1 LTAEGCTHVAIES
14 TGVYWKP
21 VFNILEGPLSVI
33 LVNARD
39 VKAVPGRKTDVRD
52 CEWLADLL
60 RHGLLKASFIPPLEI
75 GELRELTR
83 YRQTLVKEH
92 TALANRIQKL
102 IESANIKLGQVAT
115 DVLGAS
121 GRQMLRA
128 LADGEEDVE
137 VLVEMARSSLRT
149 KKPELRRALTSR
161 LTPAQRFVLSE
172 LLGRVM
178 ENEAATARVNEQ
190 IAREV
195 AEGTDPFVSEAV
207 QLLQTIPGVGLR
219 VAEVIVSEIGVDMT
233 RFPSDAHLASW
244 AGLCPGN
251 NESAGKRRSTQTT
264 KGSPYLRAALT
275 QAAWAV
281 AHEGYVSGGAV
292 PSAGPAHGAEEGI
305 GGGGAQPARDRL
317 PCTGA
322 ACRLSRT
329 GRRLLR
335 PAAAPDATAAAH
347 QEARE
352 DGAEGDG
359 GAAAKCSIINHLQ
372 PHFHSSS
379 YLLVRRE
386 AFVASGRP
394 RTRCEGASAALRLW
408 VHDEREGGGREFS
421 LTVIEVKSINIANIE
436 SIQRHVWKYRDLY
449 AAQGN
454 PFDQARRRLQGC
466 SDTATVRT
474 GYSATS
480 PAVS

>member
-1 LTAEGCTHVAIES
+1 MQVLYPCCCGIDIHAKTAVACLIKQGRRQTRTFSTMTDDLLRLSDWLVSEGCTHVAIES

-39 VKAVPGRKTDVRD
+39 VKAVPGRKTDVHD

-60 RHGLLKASFIPPLEI
+60 RHGLLKASFIPPLHI
-75 GELRELTR
+75 RELRELTR
-83 YRQTLVKEH
+83 YRQTLIKEH

-102 IESANIKLGQVAT
+102 IESANIKLAQVAT
-115 DVLGAS
+115 DVLGTS

-172 LLGRVM
+172 LLERVM
-178 ENEAATARVNEQ
+178 ENETATARVNEQ

-207 QLLQTIPGVGLR
+207 RLLQTIPGVGLR

-233 RFPSDAHLASW
+233 RFPTDAHLASW

-281 AHEGYVSGGAV
+281 AHTKQTYLAAQYYRLARRMGRKKALVAVAHSLLVIVYHVLNRRADYRELGGDYFDRQQHQTQQQRLIKRLERMGLRV
-292 PSAGPAHGAEEGI
+292 KVETLPSAA
-305 GGGGAQPARDRL
+305 
-317 PCTGA
+317 
-322 ACRLSRT
+322 
-329 GRRLLR
+329 
-335 PAAAPDATAAAH
+335 
-347 QEARE
+347 
-352 DGAEGDG
+352 
-359 GAAAKCSIINHLQ
+359 
-372 PHFHSSS
+372 
-379 YLLVRRE
+379 
-386 AFVASGRP
+386 
-394 RTRCEGASAALRLW
+394 
-408 VHDEREGGGREFS
+408 
-421 LTVIEVKSINIANIE
+421 
-436 SIQRHVWKYRDLY
+436 
-449 AAQGN
+449 
-454 PFDQARRRLQGC
+454 
-466 SDTATVRT
+466 
-474 GYSATS
+474 
-480 PAVS
+480 

>member
-1 LTAEGCTHVAIES
+1 MQVLYPCCCGIDIHAKTAVACLIKQGGRQTRTFSTMTDDLLRLCDWLTAEGCTHVAIES

-75 GELRELTR
+75 RELRELTR
-83 YRQTLVKEH
+83 YRQTLIKEH

-115 DVLGAS
+115 DVLGVS
-121 GRQMLRA
+121 GRMMLRA

-172 LLGRVM
+172 LLERVT
-178 ENEAATARVNEQ
+178 EVEAATARVNEQ

-195 AEGTDPFVSEAV
+195 AESADPFVSEAV
-207 QLLQTIPGVGLR
+207 KLLQTIRGVGLR
-219 VAEVIVSEIGVDMT
+219 VAEVIVSEIGVDMA

-264 KGSPYLRAALT
+264 KGSPYPRAALT

-281 AHEGYVSGGAV
+281 AHTKETYLAAQYHRLARRMGRKKALVAVAHSLLVIVYHVLDRRADYRELGGDYFDRRQHQTQQQRLIKRLERMGLRVTVEAL
-292 PSAGPAHGAEEGI
+292 PSAA
-305 GGGGAQPARDRL
+305 
-317 PCTGA
+317 
-322 ACRLSRT
+322 
-329 GRRLLR
+329 
-335 PAAAPDATAAAH
+335 
-347 QEARE
+347 
-352 DGAEGDG
+352 
-359 GAAAKCSIINHLQ
+359 
-372 PHFHSSS
+372 
-379 YLLVRRE
+379 
-386 AFVASGRP
+386 
-394 RTRCEGASAALRLW
+394 
-408 VHDEREGGGREFS
+408 
-421 LTVIEVKSINIANIE
+421 
-436 SIQRHVWKYRDLY
+436 
-449 AAQGN
+449 
-454 PFDQARRRLQGC
+454 
-466 SDTATVRT
+466 
-474 GYSATS
+474 
-480 PAVS
+480 